1 MKKKIKKKTKK
12 KGRSGRPEC
21 RARTARRPNL
31 IQQVSFNPAAPR
43 DAVD

>member
-12 KGRSGRPEC
+12 KGGQAAPNAARGR
-21 RARTARRPNL
+21 RRPNL